1 MSNLYT
7 PQQIEKILGE
17 LNGRFNCDI
26 GLEEFQNKSFST
38 SSLTDLLVQR
48 ISDELTGEWTT
59 EKAFSLLKKEL
70 VHTGVSSDIII
81 MDARLNVLFP
91 QSQRRERIKQLS
103 SATGMPIDVLKPNGF
118 LNGLLV
124 FLFFVC
130 IPLGI
135 GVDWFLSG
143 LGMLLCAA
151 GIFVLG
157 KQAKNFK
164 METLGQMA
172 EDIAW
177 RLYLQQ
183 QKSSTNVSQKT
194 IELEVGKALAAI

>member
-26 GLEEFQNKSFST
+26 ALEEFQNKSFST

-81 MDARLNVLFP
+81 MDARLNDVFP

-194 IELEVGKALAAI
+194 IELEVGKALASI

>member
-7 PQQIEKILGE
+7 TQQIEKILRE
-17 LNGRFNCDI
+17 LNGRFNCAI
-26 GLEEFQNKSFST
+26 ALEEFRDKSYST

-48 ISDELTGEWTT
+48 ISDELIGEWTT
-59 EKAFSLLKKEL
+59 ERAFSSLKRGM
-70 VHTGVSSDIII
+70 VQAGISSEKIA
-81 MDARLNVLFP
+81 MDAPLDELFP
-91 QSQRRERIKQLS
+91 RAQRREHLKQLS
-103 SATGMPIDVLKPNGF
+103 TATGMPIDVLKPNGF

-143 LGMLLCAA
+143 LCMLLCAA
-151 GIFVLG
+151 GIFVLR
-157 KQAKNFK
+157 KQAKTFK

-183 QKSSTNVSQKT
+183 QKSSTSISQKT
-194 IELEVGKALAAI
+194 IELEVSKALAAI

>member
-17 LNGRFNCDI
+17 LNGRFNCAI
-26 GLEEFQNKSFST
+26 ALEEFRDKSYST
-38 SSLTDLLVQR
+38 SSLTDLLIQR
-48 ISDELTGEWTT
+48 ISDELIGEWTT
-59 EKAFSLLKKEL
+59 EKAFSSLKR
-70 VHTGVSSDIII
+70 GMMQAGISSDKIS
-81 MDARLNVLFP
+81 MDARLDELFP
-91 QSQRRERIKQLS
+91 RAQRREHLMQLS
-103 SATGMPIDVLKPNGF
+103 TATGMPIDVLKPNGL

-130 IPLGI
+130 IPFGI

-164 METLGQMA
+164 MDTLGQMA

-183 QKSSTNVSQKT
+183 QKSSASVSKKT
-194 IELEVGKALAAI
+194 IESEVIKSLAAI